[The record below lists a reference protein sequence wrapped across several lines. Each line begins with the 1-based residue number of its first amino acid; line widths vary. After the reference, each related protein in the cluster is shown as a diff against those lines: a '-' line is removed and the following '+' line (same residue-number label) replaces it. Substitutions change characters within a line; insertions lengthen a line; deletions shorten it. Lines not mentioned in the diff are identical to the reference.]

1 MRFEVS
7 GFDILSSLCFTSS
20 RVATEAAAT
29 DGILAVAAAFS
40 VGGTCLLA
48 FVGVVLLSVLASLP
62 SADDVI
68 VAVLASNINTDA
80 TARTKPNMSVVDNR
94 IFPPDR

>member
-7 GFDILSSLCFTSS
+7 GFDILSRLCFTSS
-20 RVATEAAAT
+20 RVANEAATA
-29 DGILAVAAAFS
+29 DGILAVSAAFS

-68 VAVLASNINTDA
+68 VAVLASNINIDT
-80 TARTKPNMSVVDNR
+80 TASKEPNMSVVDNR